1 MNFLRTW
8 IHSLHPKSLRVKSS
22 NSSQDAFDQMEQRLS
37 QIHYYFTKN
46 QDLSLQVRQVMTYRK
61 LIALD
66 YFTPEM
72 ARQVL
77 RQWIQD
83 EQQMSKSEQVTA
95 R

>member
-1 MNFLRTW
+1 MNFLRSW
-8 IHSLHPKSLRVKSS
+8 IHSFRNKSTRPTGSKP
-22 NSSQDAFDQMEQRLS
+22 SQNAFDQMEQRLS

-46 QDLSLQVRQVMTYRK
+46 QDLSLQARQVMTYRK

-77 RQWIQD
+77 REWIQH
-83 EQQMSKSEQVTA
+83 EQELAKGEQV
-95 R
+95 RVH